1 MIHLAF
7 DGDDLALLRDEPELL
22 AVADA
27 FRTTQRRSAIARPRR
42 RAAVS
47 AAVAVALTLPALAF
61 SGFLDSLFGFSNPGT
76 SVSTGALDLSN
87 AQILQQHGIDVG
99 RGIKLLATR
108 DNIAI
113 YASRTIDGRTCLLTG
128 PASGTAPTIITIG
141 TLCESGFPSSQH
153 PLLGNYVLVRKPVT
167 PIQGPAPAIGS
178 TAPLNEGKLGAQS
191 VGGLEGLAADGVAT
205 VEAIDADGNVILKAP
220 VVDNVYF
227 ARRDVQHLDITV
239 PAAKIVALDADG
251 NVVHTELIPQ
261 PAWAQGTSSK

>member
-42 RAAVS
+42 RAAVA

-128 PASGTAPTIITIG
+128 PASGTAPT
-141 TLCESGFPSSQH
+141 LS
-153 PLLGNYVLVRKPVT
+153 
-167 PIQGPAPAIGS
+167 
-178 TAPLNEGKLGAQS
+178 
-191 VGGLEGLAADGVAT
+191 
-205 VEAIDADGNVILKAP
+205 
-220 VVDNVYF
+220 
-227 ARRDVQHLDITV
+227 
-239 PAAKIVALDADG
+239 
-251 NVVHTELIPQ
+251 LIHI
-261 PAWAQGTSSK
+261 